1 MKRLT
6 VGIGQA
12 AGECELECGV
22 ILALALAVLLE
33 YASLGGAPASC
44 VHARACRCE
53 PSAAAVQ
60 AHGGSSRDL
69 RGGPPQAPGEP
80 PSPLGATGP
89 PGIQQT
95 STPGG
100 PGGPQAAGPGAGGL
114 ALQGMAVAN
123 GAGCA
128 AGSPGNGP
136 AAGGGAL
143 MASGAAA
150 GGAAG
155 AAAGGPGAA
164 AGMAAPPAGPS
175 ARVAARLRVRML
187 PYLTARISTD
197 FSFSKCNFRI
207 RKVCD
212 LAWARCQCLSL
223 IDRHYGSSAADV
235 VEHLHRG
242 SSQAC
247 PRAFQG
253 RDGLQAP
260 LLPARTSHVAR
271 APVAPSR
278 AHAPRHSPANPARS
292 PSCRLPS
299 RPAPPGTNRVQ
310 VKLSAA
316 RVVVHRE
323 LGVAGSYTLE
333 ASLAGG
339 SAAAAHFGARDYL
352 CMGANLCR

>member
-1 MKRLT
+1 M
-6 VGIGQA
+6 
-12 AGECELECGV
+12 
-22 ILALALAVLLE
+22 ALAVLLE

-80 PSPLGATGP
+80 PSPLGAAGP
-89 PGIQQT
+89 PGIQQAP
-95 STPGG
+95 TPGG

-123 GAGCA
+123 GTSCA

-155 AAAGGPGAA
+155 AAAAGGPGAA
-164 AGMAAPPAGPS
+164 AGIAAPPAGPN

-207 RKVCD
+207 RKV
-212 LAWARCQCLSL
+212 
-223 IDRHYGSSAADV
+223 
-235 VEHLHRG
+235 
-242 SSQAC
+242 
-247 PRAFQG
+247 
-253 RDGLQAP
+253 
-260 LLPARTSHVAR
+260 
-271 APVAPSR
+271 
-278 AHAPRHSPANPARS
+278 
-292 PSCRLPS
+292 
-299 RPAPPGTNRVQ
+299 
-310 VKLSAA
+310 KLSAA

-333 ASLAGG
+333 ASLAGS

-352 CMGANLCR
+352 CMGANLCRAICELAEVDDAALLEEMHARVTLPAL